1 MSPIWRS
8 FLGCL
13 FAFVAAAPAQTTW
26 TANPVAD
33 TFVTTGP
40 SNDLTTKNY
49 GNLGA
54 LEISGSTA
62 SRTGSGF
69 RGIFDTAIRFDLS
82 VAKATFDATYGVG
95 MWEVQSI
102 SLQLA
107 TSAATGNALFN
118 TNSTGQFSIVW
129 MQNDS
134 WAEGTGATPADGL
147 TYATLPGFL
156 SGVDQNVGTFTFD
169 NAVSGADGALSVY
182 TLSPGGG
189 LTSDVLSGGLASF
202 ELLAATSGV
211 SYLVNSSSFGDA
223 SRRPRLGITA
233 VAVPE
238 PATWAGLTVGLLAL
252 VVATRLGAFFC
263 GGIDDAVLGRGKDA
277 LGTSAA
283 PSAR

>member
-1 MSPIWRS
+1 MPSIWRS

-13 FAFVAAAPAQTTW
+13 FAAVAAASAQTTW

-49 GNLGA
+49 GALGA
-54 LEISGSTA
+54 LEISGSAA
-62 SRTGSGF
+62 SRAGSGF
-69 RGIFDTAIRFDLS
+69 RGIFDTAIRFDLAA
-82 VAKATFDATYGVG
+82 AKATFDAAYGAG
-95 MWEVQSI
+95 MWQVQSI

-107 TSAATGNALFN
+107 TTTASGNAMFN
-118 TNSTGQFSIVW
+118 TNSTGQFSIIW

-156 SGVDQNVGTFTFD
+156 SGADQNVGTFTFD
-169 NAVSGADGALSVY
+169 TTVGGADGALSVY
-182 TLSPGGG
+182 TLSPGSG
-189 LTSDVLSGGLASF
+189 LTSDVLSGDLASF

-211 SYLVNSSSFGDA
+211 SYLVNSSTFGTA
-223 SRRPRLGITA
+223 SRRPLLSITA

-238 PATWAGLTVGLLAL
+238 PAMWSSLAIGLLAL
-252 VVATRLGAFFC
+252 GAYQRWHRR
-263 GGIDDAVLGRGKDA
+263 RGSLA
-277 LGTSAA
+277 G
-283 PSAR
+283 